1 MRQVTDFCSMPKLSF
16 SEKNVKRI
24 ADKIKQLRIDKG
36 YTSYENF
43 AYENDLSRV
52 QYWRMEKGVN
62 FTIHYFLRI
71 LEIHKMSLKEF
82 FSEGFDN

>member
-1 MRQVTDFCSMPKLSF
+1 MPKLNF
-16 SEKNVKRI
+16 SEKNVKKI
-24 ADKIKQLRIDKG
+24 AEKIKQLRIEKG

-43 AYENDLSRV
+43 AYEHDLSRV

-62 FTIHYFLRI
+62 FTINYFLRI
-71 LEIHKMSLKEF
+71 LEIHKMTLHEF

>member
-1 MRQVTDFCSMPKLSF
+1 MRQEAEFCTMPRLSF
-16 SEKNVKRI
+16 SEKNIKRI

-62 FTIHYFLRI
+62 FTINYFLKI
-71 LEIHKMSLKEF
+71 LEIHKLSLNEF